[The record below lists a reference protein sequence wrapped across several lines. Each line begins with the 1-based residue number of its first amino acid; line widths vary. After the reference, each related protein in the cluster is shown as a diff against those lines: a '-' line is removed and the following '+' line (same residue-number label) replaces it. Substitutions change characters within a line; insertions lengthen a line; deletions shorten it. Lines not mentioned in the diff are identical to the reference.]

1 MEEILIRIKDHDK
14 LESLMNFLLS
24 VDYIEVKKLN
34 NHPNTNL
41 KIFST
46 VGLWKNREIDL
57 ESIRKRHGNMALCD
71 TNILIEFW
79 KGNPSVVTNL
89 TKLSI
94 ENISISSV
102 TQMELYYGAL
112 DKNELSKIKEH

>member
-1 MEEILIRIKDHDK
+1 
-14 LESLMNFLLS
+14 
-24 VDYIEVKKLN
+24 
-34 NHPNTNL
+34 
-41 KIFST
+41 
-46 VGLWKNREIDL
+46 
-57 ESIRKRHGNMALCD
+57 MALCD

-112 DKNELSKIKEH
+112 DKNELSKIKRALAALILIPISENISNFSVELIERYSKSHGLEIPDAIIAATAIQRNIKLYTLNKKDFKYIEDLHLF